1 MPPAALPR
9 PPDAEVDDA
18 DAAAPRAE
26 EPDAFVVGV
35 RPDAVA
41 VRALDVRSVG
51 VIATVMGQTVAL
63 DHYSAM
69 VDQMLE
75 TFTRLNA
82 SVERTGVCSAMEK
95 QSLFR
100 LVAQN
105 NTMFTD
111 VISKIGL
118 LERSDAAWHFAAHS
132 HVWEGLREEFDLEDR
147 FKHLEFKLNLI
158 QHNTKFFLEVMHNQK
173 SDTLEWIIIVLIS
186 AEICIGLCDLFN
198 IRPV

>member
-1 MPPAALPR
+1 M
-9 PPDAEVDDA
+9 
-18 DAAAPRAE
+18 
-26 EPDAFVVGV
+26 
-35 RPDAVA
+35 
-41 VRALDVRSVG
+41 LD
-51 VIATVMGQTVAL
+51 
-63 DHYSAM
+63 
-69 VDQMLE
+69 
-75 TFTRLNA
+75 TFTRLNN
-82 SVERTGVCSAMEK
+82 SVEKTGMFSAMEK
-95 QSLFR
+95 KSLFR

-118 LERSDAAWHFAAHS
+118 LERSDAAWQFASHS